1 MAAEMALGLVVL
13 AIVQPK
19 QLGQLVHAVVGLLLW
34 LRLLWLLR
42 LLGGLGGRARARAGN
57 CACFLALLLGR
68 HRAQSSGSATGLAT
82 AAAAVTT
89 TEKRIRQA
97 LGVR

>member
-42 LLGGLGGRARARAGN
+42 LLGGLGGRARAGN

-82 AAAAVTT
+82 ATTT
-89 TEKRIRQA
+89 TEKEIRQA